1 MLLRHPCQAIGERLT
16 EMPNG
21 NNFRTRTQP
30 PVVLVLEFDRGP
42 RIEHE
47 YEYRFTEHEYEYAFD
62 TNHNGDQ
69 RQVVDLQLRSQ
80 NMAVEAGHVV

>member
-47 YEYRFTEHEYEYAFD
+47 YRFTEHEYEYAFD
-62 TNHNGDQ
+62 TYHNGDQ
-69 RQVVDLQLRSQ
+69 RLVVDLQLRSQ